1 MKLSDDYFM
10 LVYLYFMQILA
21 LDSVFAKVE
30 VIDHGTICLL
40 EMSL

>member
-10 LVYLYFMQILA
+10 LVYFYSIQILA

-30 VIDHGTICLL
+30 VIDHSTICLL